1 MNVSAIF
8 AITAVFTVCL
18 AGGIAV
24 GFLLAWHIYLVA
36 TNQTTGKEYAH
47 AEIHVNCVDPY
58 YTTCLLLCRFC
69 TVEFYINI
77 HERRQALESGRVY
90 KNPFNEGWR
99 KNLMRVF
106 GNDGMLFLRF

>member
-58 YTTCLLLCRFC
+58 YTTCFDSVQLNF
-69 TVEFYINI
+69 TSTSTKDAKPWKVE
-77 HERRQALESGRVY
+77 ESI
-90 KNPFNEGWR
+90 KT
-99 KNLMRVF
+99 LSMRV
-106 GNDGMLFLRF
+106 GGKI

>member
-58 YTTCLLLCRFC
+58 YTTCLLLCRFLDSVQLNF
-69 TVEFYINI
+69 TSTSTKDAKPWKVE
-77 HERRQALESGRVY
+77 ESI
-90 KNPFNEGWR
+90 KT
-99 KNLMRVF
+99 LSMRV
-106 GNDGMLFLRF
+106 GGKI